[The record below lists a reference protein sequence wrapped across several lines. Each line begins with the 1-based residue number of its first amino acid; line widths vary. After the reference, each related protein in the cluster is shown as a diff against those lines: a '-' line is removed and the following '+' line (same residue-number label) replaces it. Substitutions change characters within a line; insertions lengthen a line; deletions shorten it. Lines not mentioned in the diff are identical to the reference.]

1 MANQQNSPLREPP
14 DVLLCQRTIRLLQ
27 LENAQLNESL
37 TLQLDRLAAIQRQM
51 KTGH

>member
-27 LENAQLNESL
+27 LENTQLKERL
-37 TLQLDRLAAIQRQM
+37 TLHLASLAALKHQI
-51 KTGH
+51 KTNY